1 MARPGPLRPYEPLR
15 GLQQLG
21 WLRDDYGGHMTDWG
35 THNINI
41 ARWGMGVEAP
51 LSVSE
56 CGGRYATRDSGEAP
70 AVQEM
75 LCEVAGGV

>member
-1 MARPGPLRPYEPLR
+1 
-15 GLQQLG
+15 
-21 WLRDDYGGHMTDWG
+21 MTDWG
-35 THNINI
+35 THTINI
-41 ARWGMGVEAP
+41 ARWGMGVESP

-56 CGGRYATRDSGEAP
+56 CGGRYAIRDSGEAP